1 MREATR
7 QQYLKTMGIQL
18 WMPRFSLPNA
28 PESPLLA
35 AVGSSVA
42 EAPDNRANSSTNQP
56 HSAGQAPSD
65 RPIAGRLLDASPA
78 SQPPEGSNLPDKT
91 RPSHTQPLSG
101 DSVTDSIIDASAADA
116 AQKQPQAS
124 LASEPIDLTPPRF
137 ELHFTRVGRR
147 GVWVC
152 DDADQLALLEG
163 FARRVAMAMA
173 MPFDPSLRIPSFR
186 WPFIE
191 QGREDQSSAV
201 AKQALVAQWQFLRT
215 QGVSYVVSF
224 GPNAKDWLTRVE
236 AKGYLTDQ
244 PLGSWIQQ
252 PGSKRALWL
261 RLLDIQQRE
270 HQEL

>member
-1 MREATR
+1 MLLKALFSRLLEA
-7 QQYLKTMGIQL
+7 QL
-18 WMPRFSLPNA
+18 QRPQIT
-28 PESPLLA
+28 
-35 AVGSSVA
+35 G
-42 EAPDNRANSSTNQP
+42 QI
-56 HSAGQAPSD
+56 QAPISLIQQGKHHQID
-65 RPIAGRLLDASPA
+65 PSRDGCLMPHRLPSLLKAPICLTKPA
-78 SQPPEGSNLPDKT
+78 PAIHNPFQG
-91 RPSHTQPLSG
+91 G
-101 DSVTDSIIDASAADA
+101 SVTDSIIDASAADA

-215 QGVSYVVSF
+215 QGVSYVISF